1 MRNNELGRVS
11 HPQTIQFPSALPLVV
26 LDSVLVGAGYLAVLV
41 LRFDGAV
48 PHRYWGRFGEFLIP
62 AVIIHLTSNWFFGL
76 YRQMWRHASV
86 REARRV
92 VHAGAAAALALLLVF
107 FALDRPVPISVALLG
122 AQIVMFLFGTLR
134 FQSRLFAMNR
144 PRDDGRQGL
153 RVVVI
158 GAGSAGAAI
167 MREIQRDRS
176 SGLTPVA
183 VLDDDPRKLGLSL
196 LGVPVAG
203 SIGELGR
210 VVARYRAQRA
220 LLAIPSAGQS
230 LVQRVAT
237 EAEEADV
244 PLQVLPSLGELMSR
258 RVSLREVR
266 ELRIEDLL
274 GRQEVKTDLA
284 AVHRLLFGRKVLV
297 TGGGGSIGAE
307 IARQVAEAEPKA
319 LILLDNDETHLHDAA
334 TVLDGRVTAVLSD
347 VRDATA
353 IARVF
358 EAHRPEIVFHAAA
371 HKHVPIL
378 ESFPCEAI
386 ATNALGTANVVDAA
400 ARFRTERVVF
410 ISTDKAVRPT
420 SVMGASKWFGEQ
432 VVVAKA
438 PPEARYCAVRFGNVL
453 GSRGSVIPTF
463 SLQIASGIPITVTD
477 PRMTRYFMSIQEAVQ
492 LVLQAAV
499 LAEGRDVLML
509 EMGEPVNILE
519 LAKRMIRLSGYRVG
533 ADIPIEITGRRE
545 GEKLVEDLTT
555 PDERREETEHEAIV
569 RLQPVRLPPKLLDDS
584 LVYFADVV
592 SRHADAEAAEALMR
606 LANPSSPEVRVV
618 EPVAE
623 STTVE

>member
-1 MRNNELGRVS
+1 
-11 HPQTIQFPSALPLVV
+11 
-26 LDSVLVGAGYLAVLV
+26 
-41 LRFDGAV
+41 
-48 PHRYWGRFGEFLIP
+48 
-62 AVIIHLTSNWFFGL
+62 
-76 YRQMWRHASV
+76 MWRHASV
-86 REARRV
+86 KEARRV
-92 VHAGAAAALALLLVF
+92 IHAGATASLALLPAF
-107 FALDRPVPISVALLG
+107 FALKRPVPLSVALLG
-122 AQIVMFLFGTLR
+122 ALVVVFLFGTLR
-134 FQSRLFAMNR
+134 FQSRLFAANR
-144 PRDDGRQGL
+144 PRRDGQQGL

-158 GAGSAGAAI
+158 GAGTAGAAI
-167 MREIQRDRS
+167 VREIQRDAS

-203 SIGELGR
+203 SIDELGR
-210 VVARYRAQRA
+210 VVERYQAQRA

-237 EAEEADV
+237 EAEQEDI
-244 PLQVLPSLGELMSR
+244 PLQVLPSLGELMRR
-258 RVSLREVR
+258 RVSLRDVR

-284 AVHRLLFGRKVLV
+284 AVHRLLFGRRVMV

-307 IARQVAEAEPKA
+307 IARQVAEAEPQA

-334 TVLDGRVTAVLSD
+334 TVLDAPVTSILAD
-347 VRDATA
+347 VRDGTGL
-353 IARVF
+353 ARIF

-386 ATNALGTANVVDAA
+386 ATNALGTAHVVDAA
-400 ARFRTERVVF
+400 ARIGTERVVF

-420 SVMGASKWFGEQ
+420 SVMGASKWLGEQ
-432 VVVAKA
+432 IVVAKA
-438 PPEARYCAVRFGNVL
+438 PPGSRYCAVRFGNVL

-499 LAEGRDVLML
+499 LAEGREVLML

-545 GEKLVEDLTT
+545 GEKLVEDLST
-555 PDERREETEHEAIV
+555 PDERREETAHESIV
-569 RLQPVRLPPKLLDDS
+569 RLQPVPLPPKLLEES

-592 SRHADAEAAEALMR
+592 GRHADEEAAEALMR
-606 LANPSSPEVRVV
+606 LANPPSAEVPVI
-618 EPVAE
+618 EPLAE
-623 STTVE
+623 STTAE